1 MFSSRRQPASNSFST
16 RYGTTKSTKP
26 SKSSFREESIT
37 RGLQRHESMKSHRR
51 EHSTH
56 TSPPVGSTLTSAII
70 TICVGPEQRLFAGHE
85 EVLSRSPYFQA
96 ASKGQFFESNSRRIN
111 LPDEQPEILSA
122 VLEYL
127 YKGDYHPKLLH
138 NKRNDTWELDDAGNS
153 SNVTIYHHATKQT
166 LMKDTVIYCS
176 AETYGLEELKRLA
189 LRKQGLRQ
197 GMQISTILASARYAY
212 NHTPDSDSKLRAQ
225 YLTLIIRSRNNFK
238 KSGTMKLEMEQGGTL
253 FFDLF
258 VAMCNHMDD
267 LKTIRS
273 PFASPFTR

>member
-1 MFSSRRQPASNSFST
+1 MFSNKRPQTSNSFSS
-16 RYGTTKSTKP
+16 RYGTSKSTKP
-26 SKSSFREESIT
+26 KSSFREQSVT
-37 RGLQRHESMKSHRR
+37 QGLQRSESMRSHRR

-85 EVLSRSPYFQA
+85 EVLSRSPFFSA
-96 ASKGQFFESNSRRIN
+96 ACKGQFFESNARRIN

-127 YKGDYHPKLLH
+127 YKGDYYPKLLH
-138 NKRNDTWELDDAGNS
+138 NKKKDTWELEDEASG
-153 SNVTIYHHATKQT
+153 SNVTIYHHATKQV
-166 LMKDTVIYCS
+166 LMRDTVIYCS
-176 AETYGLEELKRLA
+176 AELYGLEELKRLA

-212 NHTPDSDSKLRAQ
+212 GHTPDSDSKLRAQ

-238 KSGTMKLEMEQGGTL
+238 KSGTMKVEMEQGGTL

-258 VAMCNHMDD
+258 VAMCNHMVCPH
-267 LKTIRS
+267 LPS
-273 PFASPFTR
+273 EVL

>member
-1 MFSSRRQPASNSFST
+1 MFSSSTRRPRPTDNSFSS
-16 RYGTTKSTKP
+16 RYGTKKSTKQ
-26 SKSSFREESIT
+26 KSSFREQSIT
-37 RGLQRHESMKSHRR
+37 RGSERLDSVR
-51 EHSTH
+51 
-56 TSPPVGSTLTSAII
+56 SPRKEQQPVGSTLTSAII
-70 TICVGPEQRLFAGHE
+70 TLCVGPEQRLFAGHE
-85 EVLSRSPYFQA
+85 EVLSRSPFFEA
-96 ASKGQFFESNSRRIN
+96 LCRDQFFENHSRRIN

-127 YKGDYHPKLLH
+127 YKGDYHPKLAH
-138 NKRNDTWELDDAGNS
+138 NKRKDTWELEDDVNGAD
-153 SNVTIYHHATKQT
+153 TIIYHHATKQT

-176 AETYGLEELKRLA
+176 ADVYGLEELKRLA
-189 LRKQGLRQ
+189 LRKQGLRS

-238 KSGTMKLEMEQGGTL
+238 KSGTMKVEMEQGGLL

-273 PFASPFTR
+273 PFTSPFTR

>member
-1 MFSSRRQPASNSFST
+1 MFSSKRQQPSNSFSS
-16 RYGTTKSTKP
+16 RYGTGKSTKP
-26 SKSSFREESIT
+26 KSSFREQSVT
-37 RGLQRHESMKSHRR
+37 RGLQRSESMRSHRR

-85 EVLSRSPYFQA
+85 EVLARSPFFEA
-96 ASKGQFFESNSRRIN
+96 ACKGQFFESNARRIN

-127 YKGDYHPKLLH
+127 YRGDYYPKLLH
-138 NKRNDTWELDDAGNS
+138 NKKKDTWELEDEANG
-153 SNVTIYHHATKQT
+153 SNVTIYHHAAKQT
-166 LMKDTVIYCS
+166 LMRDTVIYCS
-176 AETYGLEELKRLA
+176 AELYGLEELKRLA

-212 NHTPDSDSKLRAQ
+212 SHTPDSDSKLRAQ

-238 KSGTMKLEMEQGGTL
+238 KSGTMKVEMEQGGTL

-267 LKTIRS
+267 LKTLRS
-273 PFASPFTR
+273 PFTSPFTR